1 MKTLPIH
8 ATPAA
13 TWPLNCNWTLRQND
27 AGAVLLSF
35 SYLKDDTELFSETL
49 AFNGCR
55 ATRSR
60 GEVLT
65 REDQQGEA
73 DSAGVIYEVMDSDWI
88 TELAADTWPEAQ
100 GQFEL
105 HHFIFY
111 FDDLGLYEFA
121 AESVGL
127 VVEDE

>member
-1 MKTLPIH
+1 MKTLPVY

-35 SYLKDDTELFSETL
+35 SYLKDETDIYSETL
-49 AFNGCR
+49 AFSGCR
-55 ATRSR
+55 ATRSCV
-60 GEVLT
+60 EVLT
-65 REDQQGEA
+65 REDQQGA
-73 DSAGVIYEVMDSDWI
+73 GDSAGVIYEVMDSDWI
-88 TELAADTWPEAQ
+88 PGLQADTWPEAR
-100 GQFEL
+100 GSFEL
-105 HHFIFY
+105 HHYIVY

-121 AESVGL
+121 AESVGI